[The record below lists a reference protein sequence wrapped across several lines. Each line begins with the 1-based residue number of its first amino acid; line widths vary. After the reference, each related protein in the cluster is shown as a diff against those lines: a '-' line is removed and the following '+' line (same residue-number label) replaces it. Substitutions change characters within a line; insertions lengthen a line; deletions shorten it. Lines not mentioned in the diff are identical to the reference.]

1 MDNTELLWKQY
12 QLHIETY
19 KFYLSITVKLITF
32 YFAIAGAI
40 LSFYFANIENPSVK
54 FALYL
59 PWLMAM
65 GLFIFFAMGAAL
77 STVSRNDVFNIRD
90 KLKLQVSPDLS
101 IPYVFARYFFIEH
114 AGMYYWL
121 KLYTLGI
128 IRLGINSLP
137 S

>member
-40 LSFYFANIENPSVK
+40 LSFYYANIENPSVK

-59 PWLMAM
+59 PWCMAM

-90 KLKLQVSPDLS
+90 KLKLQVSPDLIFLTYLLAIFS
-101 IPYVFARYFFIEH
+101 LSMLAC
-114 AGMYYWL
+114 
-121 KLYTLGI
+121 I
-128 IRLGINSLP
+128 IGLSYILWG
-137 S
+137 